1 MVSRVRDQPVA
12 NDSGQDR
19 PIDLRTLLGRWVN
32 YNEHSTGISRV
43 EIDTW
48 EGIPT
53 VRVFGAGPP
62 ASMIDWG
69 EAAGAVFADGV
80 GGREAVAFNVTFDL
94 VFAHVLLTGCLNRR
108 LLVIDAYS
116 IFADRS
122 GRADYFQRDNFY
134 RP

>member
-1 MVSRVRDQPVA
+1 MVSRTRDRPDTSVLA
-12 NDSGQDR
+12 PDR

-43 EIDTW
+43 EIGTW
-48 EGIPT
+48 EGVPT

-62 ASMIDWG
+62 VSVDWG
-69 EAAGAVFADGV
+69 EAAGAVFADGI
-80 GGREAVAFNVTFDL
+80 GGDEAVAFTVTFDL
-94 VFAHVLLTGCLNRR
+94 VFAQVLLTGRLNRR

-116 IFADRS
+116 VFADRS
-122 GRADYFQRDNFY
+122 GRANYFQRDHLY